1 MINFLIKCRNI
12 AVIFQFYIMPQEI
25 ERKFLVTSETY
36 RASSYSNTRI
46 SQGYISTNPS
56 ATVRVRIRDDKGF
69 LTIKGESSEN
79 GTTRYEWEKEIPLNE
94 AKELLQLCGSGV
106 IEKIRYKVNYKGFVY
121 EIDEFSGE
129 NKGLVVAE
137 IELNHE
143 DEVFAKPDWLGREV
157 TGDARYYNAMLAGCP
172 YSKW

>member
-1 MINFLIKCRNI
+1 
-12 AVIFQFYIMPQEI
+12 MPQEI
-25 ERKFLVTSETY
+25 ERKFLVTSDAY
-36 RASSYSNTRI
+36 KAFSYSNTHI
-46 SQGYISTNPS
+46 SQGYISANTA
-56 ATVRVRIRDDKGF
+56 ATVRVRINGDKGF
-69 LTIKGESSEN
+69 LTIKGESSES

-94 AKELLQLCGSGV
+94 ANELLQLCASGV
-106 IEKIRYKVNYKGFVY
+106 LEKTRYKVKHEGFIY

-143 DEVFAKPDWLGREV
+143 NEVFAKPDWLGREV
-157 TGDARYYNAMLAGCP
+157 TGDVRYYNAMLVRCP